1 MQRLNEIIA
10 RLELRAEQLA
20 LHLESLKDPRDDE
33 FVRPHLDFLLLR
45 LRRYKARRD
54 AMQMTDGFGAT

>member
-1 MQRLNEIIA
+1 MHRLNDIIA

-54 AMQMTDGFGAT
+54 ALLTQEGVGAT